1 MNYHKLISYPIEYC
15 GGFGDPE
22 TTRRKELEIDGTI
35 LELDWWLQKR
45 ADYEFLCKCNTAM
58 LPYMNDSNR
67 ETIKEI
73 VDDLK

>member
-1 MNYHKLISYPIEYC
+1 MKH
-15 GGFGDPE
+15 
-22 TTRRKELEIDGTI
+22 
-35 LELDWWLQKR
+35 
-45 ADYEFLCKCNTAM
+45 DYEFLCKCNTAM

>member
-35 LELDWWLQKR
+35 LELDWLLQK
-45 ADYEFLCKCNTAM
+45 
-58 LPYMNDSNR
+58 
-67 ETIKEI
+67 
-73 VDDLK
+73 